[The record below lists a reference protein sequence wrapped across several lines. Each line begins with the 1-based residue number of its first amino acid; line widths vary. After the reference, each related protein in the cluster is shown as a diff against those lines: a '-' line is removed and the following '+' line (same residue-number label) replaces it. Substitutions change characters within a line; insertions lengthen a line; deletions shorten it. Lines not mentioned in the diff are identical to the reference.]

1 MIASELLGR
10 ANWFLTRTPYRHLRK
25 AALRLANRRTVTGR
39 RRALPP
45 PALGER
51 ERRIVDALRAHG
63 YADLAGVLPQDA
75 LNAVYDAT
83 VSKVASGQG
92 EEKRLNPDKNY
103 WERLLDEDLDAEG
116 RQPAESPFV
125 QLAIDDTALRI
136 AAAYFDEAPLL
147 DYVYLLHSS
156 HRPGPFRV
164 SQLWHKDYDDTQLLK
179 LFVYLTDCE
188 DLADGP
194 FTFLPADIS
203 KRIGFSLHSHRSDDD
218 MKLPDI
224 ADKAIA
230 YRGKK
235 LSAFMVDTSRCYHMG
250 SRVAEGHQRLLYMAA
265 YSTFPKFNGRATVRF
280 RPTGAETELQRIA
293 LTYP

>member
-1 MIASELLGR
+1 MIVSELLGR

-25 AALRLANRRTVTGR
+25 AALRLANRRIVTR
-39 RRALPP
+39 RRSAVPP
-45 PALGER
+45 NTLTER
-51 ERRIVDALRAHG
+51 DRRIVDALRAQG
-63 YADLAGVLPQDA
+63 YADLTGLLPQDA
-75 LNAVYDAT
+75 LDAVYGAT
-83 VSKVASGQG
+83 ISKVANGQAEG
-92 EEKRLNPDKNY
+92 KRLNPDKSY
-103 WERLLDEDLDAEG
+103 WERLLDEDLDEEG

-136 AAAYFDEAPLL
+136 AAAYFDDAPLL

-156 HRPGPFRV
+156 HRPGPYRV
-164 SQLWHKDYDDTQLLK
+164 SQLWHKDYDDTKLLK

-188 DLADGP
+188 ELADGP
-194 FTFLPADIS
+194 FTFLPADVS
-203 KRIGFSLHSHRSDDD
+203 ERIGFSLHSHRGDSD

-224 ADKAIA
+224 AEKAIA
-230 YRGKK
+230 YRAPK

-280 RPTGAETELQRIA
+280 RPTGAESELQRIA